1 MGTGRTAAHTFLSD
15 PRRVATANLSRQ
27 VWPTVGCGPGLVC
40 SAIASEG
47 GSRCNAAH
55 AGHGDALWRGCAA
68 EGRLCREAKGTQRSR
83 CRPVRSAE
91 SARNSPAL
99 SNTLRI
105 RRGRCFGEGH
115 GCGNGMRCASRGAWR
130 GRGGGKRV
138 ARRRG
143 DAFEKAR
150 RFAHASVVV
159 IERGA
164 HPRIPTQLGIQPGPP
179 ELPPSTA
186 RCPGHRPS
194 LREVPRSWKP
204 PCGETAGYGR
214 VAMRVPEGRVQR
226 QGVKVRFSMGA
237 TFRGE
242 AGWAEYPL

>member
-186 RCPGHRPS
+186 RCPGHRAIASRSSAKLEAPM
-194 LREVPRSWKP
+194 RRDRRVWPCCHARPRR
-204 PCGETAGYGR
+204 PCAATRCQSPLFNGR
-214 VAMRVPEGRVQR
+214 NVSR
-226 QGVKVRFSMGA
+226 
-237 TFRGE
+237 
-242 AGWAEYPL
+242 